1 MGSHSQP
8 LEMVRA
14 ALVLLVLGLA
24 VCPPPVF
31 DDYFN
36 EDVKI
41 VDVSQDSAIKACV
54 TPSTPLVTKIS
65 RATRACLGGDDTFDW
80 EDFSKLNEGEDT
92 DNNGL
97 TVKLENAETCFYG
110 EMGWLVGGQVKKDV
124 IISDFGN
131 LDTKVKGG
139 FVADINQCSA
149 WDGKL
154 DSRMK
159 RSAEDLENDTEEDTI
174 EKVETGGL
182 LGWVKSLIRSKRQ
195 VPGPKKIPQTQR
207 KVVPKQQPQRPALTQ
222 RKVPPKIQPLGSRG
236 GIAPRKR
243 QISNKKIKKKIKKRK
258 LIKKA
263 PSTAV
268 KSGLRRTINVDIYN
282 KLWCFDLAVGQALK
296 KCVEELI
303 KS

>member
-1 MGSHSQP
+1 
-8 LEMVRA
+8 
-14 ALVLLVLGLA
+14 VLFVLGLA

-54 TPSTPLVTKIS
+54 NPSTPLVTKIS
-65 RATRACLGGDDTFDW
+65 RATKACLGGDATFDW

-110 EMGWLVGGQVKKDV
+110 EMGWLVGGAVKKDV

-139 FVADINQCSA
+139 FVADINKCSA
-149 WDGKL
+149 WDGRL
-154 DSRMK
+154 ASRMK
-159 RSAEDLENDTEEDTI
+159 RSAEDLENETEEDTI

-182 LGWVKSLIRSKRQ
+182 LGWVKSLVRSKRQ
-195 VPGPKKIPQTQR
+195 APGPNKNVQR
-207 KVVPKQQPQRPALTQ
+207 KVIPKNQPQRPQ
-222 RKVPPKIQPLGSRG
+222 VRKLPPRNQPQVGLGLRG
-236 GIAPRKR
+236 GIKRKSPPKTKNMKIVPRK
-243 QISNKKIKKKIKKRK
+243 KKKKIVKK
-258 LIKKA
+258 LLKKPA
-263 PSTAV
+263 DQAE
-268 KSGLRRTINVDIYN
+268 KSIGLRRTINVDIYN
-282 KLWCFDLAVGQALK
+282 RLWCFDLAVGQALK

>member
-1 MGSHSQP
+1 
-8 LEMVRA
+8 
-14 ALVLLVLGLA
+14 
-24 VCPPPVF
+24 
-31 DDYFN
+31 
-36 EDVKI
+36 VKI

-139 FVADINQCSA
+139 FVADINKCSA
-149 WDGKL
+149 WDGRL

-174 EKVETGGL
+174 ENVETGGL

-195 VPGPKKIPQTQR
+195 VPGPKKIPQKRILPQR
-207 KVVPKQQPQRPALTQ
+207 KVIPKNQPQRPALTQ

-236 GIAPRKR
+236 GIAPRKTKIR
-243 QISNKKIKKKIKKRK
+243 KKMKKKIKKRK
-258 LIKKA
+258 LPKKA
-263 PSTAV
+263 PSSGV
-268 KSGLRRTINVDIYN
+268 KPPGLRRTINVDIYN
-282 KLWCFDLAVGQALK
+282 RLWCFDLAVGQALK